1 MVNAPSPKKDNT
13 QALQHPPLE
22 EHDLVPTLL
31 EIITNASNLILEI
44 RKTGFK
50 TDIKTDSSPVTE
62 ADEASENYILQEL
75 RAKYPHI
82 PAIAEEESASGIY
95 IQPSHYYWLIDPLD
109 GTCDFAEGTDNFTV
123 NIGLI
128 EGNKPRFGVVALPAY
143 GEFYI
148 GGVNIPAE
156 RITKETRALIK
167 VSPPP
172 QEGLRVL
179 TSHYHH
185 SEKYLSKLVKEQ
197 PIQTIEPMG
206 SAAKIMRI
214 AEGNAD
220 FYPRF
225 GPTMEWDT
233 AAPQAI
239 LEAAGGY
246 LLDQHGNPLLYGKKD
261 WKNPPFYCSNKKY

>member
-1 MVNAPSPKKDNT
+1 MVTLPSPLKDNIEDS
-13 QALQHPPLE
+13 LQNPLK
-22 EHDLVPTLL
+22 EHELIPTLL
-31 EIITNASNLILEI
+31 EIITNASHLILEI
-44 RKTGFK
+44 REKGFK
-50 TDIKTDSSPVTE
+50 TDIKADSSPVTE
-62 ADEASENYILQEL
+62 ADKASENYILQKL

-95 IQPSHYYWLIDPLD
+95 IQPDHYYWLIDPLD
-109 GTCDFAEGTDNFTV
+109 GTRDFAEGTDNFTI

-128 EGNKPRFGVVALPAY
+128 EGNKPRLGVVALPAY
-143 GEFYI
+143 GEIYL
-148 GGVNIPAE
+148 GGQNIPAE
-156 RITKETRALIK
+156 RLKDGSQQKIH
-167 VSPPP
+167 VSCPP
-172 QEGLRVL
+172 QEGLRIL

-185 SEKYLSKLVKEQ
+185 SEDYLSKLLKGQ
-197 PIQTIEPMG
+197 KIQMIEPMG
-206 SAAKIMRI
+206 SAAKMMRI

-246 LLDQHGNPLLYGKKD
+246 LLDQNGSPLLYGKKD
-261 WKNPPFYCSNKKY
+261 WKNPPFYCTNKKY